1 MVKLLNVYLNTVDQ
15 TKQDYH
21 VRVYEE
27 RINDVCAV
35 YIDGFSNRPLDSDLG
50 AAMLLFLGLS
60 YIVFKKIGDIKLK
73 G

>member
-1 MVKLLNVYLNTVDQ
+1 MLF
-15 TKQDYH
+15 
-21 VRVYEE
+21 
-27 RINDVCAV
+27 V
-35 YIDGFSNRPLDSDLG
+35 YIFMFSLILLFIEYQNNYLLLGLLGYALTRLISMLFGFTWFKL